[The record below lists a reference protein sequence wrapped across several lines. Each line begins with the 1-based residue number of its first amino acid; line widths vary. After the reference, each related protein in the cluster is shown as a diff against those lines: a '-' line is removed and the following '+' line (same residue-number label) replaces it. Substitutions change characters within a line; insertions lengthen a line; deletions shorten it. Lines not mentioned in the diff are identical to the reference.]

1 MRKALAYLKEI
12 TNFHFIWCLVSCEQ
26 CSKIFRQNLLDN
38 LIQGETGSAIDD
50 CEICLKFS
58 NFVQTTGEEEGDGKG
73 WKQLRVRKK
82 EFPKDSV
89 MRSRKGVVG
98 VWGVGGRKGVR
109 QRKVSDVSGPKCG
122 GCSTEGLRAW
132 EQERGKNRNATPE
145 TAFAPPTN
153 NQNVE
158 IV

>member
-1 MRKALAYLKEI
+1 MKAIE
-12 TNFHFIWCLVSCEQ
+12 
-26 CSKIFRQNLLDN
+26 
-38 LIQGETGSAIDD
+38 GEKKRVPKRFCD
-50 CEICLKFS
+50 EK
-58 NFVQTTGEEEGDGKG
+58 QKRG
-73 WKQLRVRKK
+73 WWV
-82 EFPKDSV
+82 F
-89 MRSRKGVVG
+89 
-98 VWGVGGRKGVR
+98 WGVGGRKGVR

-153 NQNVE
+153 NQNVQ